1 MRGQD
6 RKTEDPAGGNADTP
20 WRGQDRVERGPKEG
34 QARGDSGPSMEGA
47 GLRGRG
53 LYPGGRA
60 GAKVWEGQETG
71 KPARFM
77 EGPLA
82 PLPYPFP

>member
-1 MRGQD
+1 MTRQGKD
-6 RKTEDPAGGNADTP
+6 TEDPP
-20 WRGQDRVERGPKEG
+20 WRREQ
-34 QARGDSGPSMEGA
+34 RGDRGPSMEGA